1 LCGDGGFTMLGLGDL
16 LTQVARKARVV
27 NVIFNNGQLDFV
39 HLEQQE
45 AGLIPFGTDF
55 VNPDFGQVATAL
67 GARGIRVEEPGDV
80 RGALQTALA
89 HTDGPVVVD
98 MVVDPNA
105 LALPSDTP
113 VATVKNF
120 TLSLG
125 KQVVHGNLDDVIHTA
140 EDNVRLL

>member
-1 LCGDGGFTMLGLGDL
+1 
-16 LTQVARKARVV
+16 
-27 NVIFNNGQLDFV
+27 
-39 HLEQQE
+39 
-45 AGLIPFGTDF
+45 
-55 VNPDFGQVATAL
+55 
-67 GARGIRVEEPGDV
+67 
-80 RGALQTALA
+80 
-89 HTDGPVVVD
+89 VVD

-113 VATVKNF
+113 VATAKNF